1 MARPLVS
8 TISTT
13 GVIVETVVFHPSVA
27 MRNKRK
33 PKQARPA
40 VASEAR
46 VADAMTVGWMLT
58 AITALVC
65 QAGLV
70 AVRAV
75 EHYQPE
81 AAALGV
87 LGELL
92 LFAALVFGVIS
103 LVLAPI
109 VLRLRRTPVPPGITI
124 FAVAVGFTPLAIV
137 AWRSLGW

>member
-1 MARPLVS
+1 
-8 TISTT
+8 
-13 GVIVETVVFHPSVA
+13 
-27 MRNKRK
+27 MRKKRR
-33 PKQARPA
+33 PKQVRPA

-70 AVRAV
+70 VVRAA

-81 AAALGV
+81 VAALGV

-124 FAVAVGFTPLAIV
+124 FAVAVGLTPLAIV